1 MILSCSGA
9 YIVSTRKMPSLPADT
24 RMLPCAG
31 PPISTKTPSA
41 IFTVSICC
49 FPKSRPCP
57 LAPQSQ
63 TSISAPTDTP
73 RLVARIVLIAPTNMS
88 QNVDGDSSRRQLLQQ
103 PRHCGR
109 HLTVSRCD
117 DRPLQVLSKL
127 AGDDAPSIERGR
139 HRRPN
144 LNEGPMPNERECD
157 FAIRQWAAHYEMIV
171 AMYQNAHHGDVMRH
185 V

>member
-1 MILSCSGA
+1 MILSCMGA

-57 LAPQSQ
+57 LAPQSHAN
-63 TSISAPTDTP
+63 ISAPTATP
-73 RLVARIVLIAPTNMS
+73 RLVPGIVLITPTNMS
-88 QNVDGDSSRRQLLQQ
+88 QNVDGDSSRSQLIQQ
-103 PRHCGR
+103 LRHGGR
-109 HLTVSRCD
+109 HLTASRCNN
-117 DRPLQVLSKL
+117 RPLQVLSEL
-127 AGDDAPSIERGR
+127 AGDDAPSSERGR
-139 HRRPN
+139 RLRPD
-144 LNEGPMPNERECD
+144 LNEGPMPNERERG
-157 FAIRQWAAHYEMIV
+157 FAVRQWAAYYEMIV
-171 AMYQNAHHGDVMRH
+171 AMHQNAHHGDVMPH